1 MCSQVYHG
9 ETAAPLELF
18 EQIALRIAKSNL
30 GETTRRFS
38 TLHRASGTPDAEEA
52 ADYLLQ
58 KLEEYG
64 IPHRRLRFTGYM
76 SRAVDASLEMLSPQK
91 TEFDVVPCGF
101 TKNVTNLEGEVFY
114 DALCE
119 KERLPYQEQA
129 ERFRGAAGKFVL
141 TKIYCSDVVLEAA
154 AAGAIGVIG
163 MYNGPG
169 ESPHYFGASN
179 HNGAPTP
186 ENRHLLPQLPCV
198 DCTRADG
205 ETILKAME
213 QGPVRVRMS
222 ARAETGPT
230 EASIPVAFIQ
240 GTEENFVLMPLHW
253 DDGQR
258 RRRCHSAGADAGLS

>member
-119 KERLPYQEQA
+119 KERLTYQEQA

-169 ESPHYFGASN
+169 GEPALFWSIQSQWRAHAGEPAPAAAVALCRLHPGRRRDYSESDGA
-179 HNGAPTP
+179 GPGP
-186 ENRHLLPQLPCV
+186 GENVCPGGDRTHRGIHPRGIHPGHRGEF
-198 DCTRADG
+198 RADG
-205 ETILKAME
+205 
-213 QGPVRVRMS
+213 R
-222 ARAETGPT
+222 
-230 EASIPVAFIQ
+230 
-240 GTEENFVLMPLHW
+240 PL
-253 DDGQR
+253 
-258 RRRCHSAGADAGLS
+258 

>member
-119 KERLPYQEQA
+119 KERLTYQEQA
-129 ERFRGAAGKFVL
+129 TWCWRPPP
-141 TKIYCSDVVLEAA
+141 
-154 AAGAIGVIG
+154 
-163 MYNGPG
+163 PG
-169 ESPHYFGASN
+169 QS
-179 HNGAPTP
+179 
-186 ENRHLLPQLPCV
+186 V
-198 DCTRADG
+198 
-205 ETILKAME
+205 
-213 QGPVRVRMS
+213 
-222 ARAETGPT
+222 
-230 EASIPVAFIQ
+230 
-240 GTEENFVLMPLHW
+240 
-253 DDGQR
+253 
-258 RRRCHSAGADAGLS
+258 